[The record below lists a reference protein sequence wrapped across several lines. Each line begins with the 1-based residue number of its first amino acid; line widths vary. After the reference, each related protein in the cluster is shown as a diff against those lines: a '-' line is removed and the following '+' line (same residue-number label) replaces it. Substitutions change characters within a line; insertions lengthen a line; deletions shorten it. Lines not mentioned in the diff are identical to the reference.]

1 MTKPIHVMPAT
12 TYALNLISLAPNS
25 WLTTG
30 ERLTFLTMAAAADT
44 ALYTPD
50 GYQGRTVKQIAA
62 ATAQSESTVTR
73 HVTRLLEARVIEPGH
88 GGYRIRQRAF
98 DAANEVAS

>member
-30 ERLTFLTMAAAADT
+30 ERLTFLTMAAAADM

-50 GYQGRTVKQIAA
+50 GYQGHTVKQIAA
-62 ATAQSESTVTR
+62 ATAQSESTVLR
-73 HVTRLLEARVIEPGH
+73 HVNRLYTQHVLEPGI
-88 GGYRIRQRAF
+88 GNRYRI
-98 DAANEVAS
+98 